1 MYKHNFNFLIFLFAL
16 AQCRHNSSCDRT
28 ARASLTETVTPPGN
42 KVVLPAQNTSQIM
55 ANVSQMTLVCSSST
69 LPQQDHST
77 STINRVTAHSSQL
90 SSFSLRANCGQ
101 RRVLNFHWT
110 RNTNII
116 LFPARLPHV
125 LTLRHYSV
133 TIIFTIYYTFH
144 EFRSQPLP
152 K

>member
-90 SSFSLRANCGQ
+90 STLKFLFESKLWTAQSSQFSLNSKYKYHSLPSQTATRVDITALQCG
-101 RRVLNFHWT
+101 N
-110 RNTNII
+110 NIYNLLHI
-116 LFPARLPHV
+116 
-125 LTLRHYSV
+125 S
-133 TIIFTIYYTFH
+133 
-144 EFRSQPLP
+144 
-152 K
+152 